1 MPNQEQDEGWKNI
14 STGSITKGFGG
25 MHGFMRSYGIKPY
38 DADAY
43 EEANQIIGAMKQADW
58 EGMSAAEKADAGA
71 KYNKSQR

>member
-1 MPNQEQDEGWKNI
+1 
-14 STGSITKGFGG
+14 

-43 EEANQIIGAMKQADW
+43 EEANQIIDAMKQADW